1 MATARPNPTRN
12 SLPAPA
18 RAEMVSLL
26 NAVMADLADLHSQA
40 KQAHW
45 NVRGRHFQPLH
56 QLFDTVA
63 ETAEEPIDDIAERAV
78 QLGGYARGTLRM
90 AAGAS
95 RLPEWP
101 DDLADESA
109 FVTAL
114 TERFA
119 MVANSVREAIDT
131 AARAG
136 DADTAD
142 LFTGVSRSLDKS
154 LWMLE
159 ASQ

>member
-1 MATARPNPTRN
+1 
-12 SLPAPA
+12 
-18 RAEMVSLL
+18 
-26 NAVMADLADLHSQA
+26 
-40 KQAHW
+40 
-45 NVRGRHFQPLH
+45 
-56 QLFDTVA
+56 
-63 ETAEEPIDDIAERAV
+63 
-78 QLGGYARGTLRM
+78 M